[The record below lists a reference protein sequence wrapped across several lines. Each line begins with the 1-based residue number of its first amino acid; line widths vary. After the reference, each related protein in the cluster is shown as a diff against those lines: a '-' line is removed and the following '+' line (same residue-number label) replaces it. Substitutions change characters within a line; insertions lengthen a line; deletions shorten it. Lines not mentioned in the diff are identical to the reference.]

1 MGLLT
6 ALGGPAPNIGE
17 EIPPSHAE
25 ALEIVSN
32 DCTSKT
38 MHSVG
43 RLDENEVKVRTYTLL
58 HSETTD

>member
-32 DCTSKT
+32 DWTIEVQQ
-38 MHSVG
+38 SVG
-43 RLDENEVKVRTYTLL
+43 VLDD
-58 HSETTD
+58 SESPNVHLAPF